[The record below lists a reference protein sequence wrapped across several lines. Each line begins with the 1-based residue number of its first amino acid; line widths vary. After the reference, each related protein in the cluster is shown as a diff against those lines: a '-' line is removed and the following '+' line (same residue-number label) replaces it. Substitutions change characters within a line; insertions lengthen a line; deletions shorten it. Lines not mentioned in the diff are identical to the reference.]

1 MEQQNNILEIRDLT
15 VHYVLEEE
23 TVQAVNGIS
32 LTLGRGRV
40 LGLVGETGAGKT
52 TTGLACLRLVPDQI
66 GRAHV

>member
-40 LGLVGETGAGKT
+40 DRKSV
-52 TTGLACLRLVPDQI
+52 V
-66 GRAHV
+66 